1 MSEGGSPRPETPS
14 TNLRR
19 DLNACTGDGATYCVM
34 VGACEGNF
42 GAFVLAL
49 GKGSVLGGLAATVP
63 NLLGSL
69 LQLASPAGLRWL
81 GSPRRW
87 IQGCATLQSASL
99 LAMASGAWHGSM
111 PTWLVFVCI
120 AVYWASA
127 LGAGPAWNTWVARLF
142 PPRLRTPYFAA
153 RSRFCNIL
161 QLASMLVAG
170 WILREGEAGGW
181 PMRSFA
187 VVLAGAALAR
197 LSSIPFLQAQG
208 DVRLAPEDV
217 VRVSWRSLPRRLV
230 HGDLRVMLFLV
241 CLQGALQSG
250 GPFITPWLR
259 DHLQMDM
266 WRFTVCVA
274 MVFVARSV
282 AMPIAG
288 RLIHR
293 VGASRAMSMGAFG
306 AAIAMLFLPISTHLA
321 WILFV
326 QVLAG
331 ASLACVDLAGFLLML
346 ETLDHRERT
355 SLMSAYMLFTC
366 LAQTAG
372 SLLGAGLLGWLGAHG
387 ATYTW
392 IFLLSGVL
400 RVLVLLVRPARA
412 PMRATVVS

>member
-1 MSEGGSPRPETPS
+1 MSDDIGQPARSRS
-14 TNLRR
+14 TDLRR
-19 DLNACTGDGATYCVM
+19 DLNACTGDGATYCLM

-49 GKGSVLGGLAATVP
+49 GKGGVLGGLSATVP
-63 NLLGSL
+63 NLLGAL
-69 LQLASPAGLRWL
+69 LQLISPAGLRRL

-87 IQGCATLQSASL
+87 IQGCATVQAASL
-99 LAMASGAWHGSM
+99 LAMSIGAWHGSM
-111 PTWLVFVCI
+111 PTWLVFGCI
-120 AVYWASA
+120 ATYWASA

-170 WILREGEAGGW
+170 WILREGEAHGW
-181 PMRSFA
+181 AMRSFS
-187 VVLAGAALAR
+187 VVLACAALAR

-217 VRVSWRSLPRRLV
+217 AHVAWRTLPRRLV
-230 HGDLRVMLFLV
+230 RGDLRVMLFLV

-259 DHLQMDM
+259 DHLRMDM

-282 AMPIAG
+282 AMPVAG

-293 VGASRAMSMGAFG
+293 VGASRAMSLGAAG
-306 AAIAMLFLPISTHLA
+306 AAIAMLLLPVSTHLA
-321 WILFV
+321 WILWI
-326 QVLAG
+326 QALAG
-331 ASLACVDLAGFLLML
+331 AALACVDLAGFLLML

-366 LAQTAG
+366 LAQVAG
-372 SLLGAGLLGWLGAHG
+372 SLLGAGLLGWLGASA
-387 ATYTW
+387 ATYAW
-392 IFLLSGVL
+392 IFLLSGSL
-400 RVLVLLVRPARA
+400 RVLVLLVRPVRA
-412 PMRATVVS
+412 PVRAKLVS

>member
-1 MSEGGSPRPETPS
+1 LSEGGSQPPASPS

-42 GAFVLAL
+42 GAFALAL

-69 LQLASPAGLRWL
+69 LQLISPIGLRWL

-87 IQGCATLQSASL
+87 IQGCAALQSTSL
-99 LAMASGAWHGSM
+99 LAMAAGAWHGSM
-111 PTWLVFVCI
+111 PTWLVFGCI
-120 AVYWASA
+120 ALYWASA

-153 RSRFCNIL
+153 RSRFCNIV
-161 QLASMLVAG
+161 QLVSMLVAG

-187 VVLAGAALAR
+187 VVLACAALAR
-197 LSSIPFLQAQG
+197 ISSIPFLQAQG
-208 DVRLAPEDV
+208 DVRLEPHDV
-217 VRVSWRSLPRRLV
+217 LRVAWRSLPRRLV

-259 DHLQMDM
+259 EHLKMDM

-282 AMPIAG
+282 AMPVAG

-293 VGASRAMSMGAFG
+293 LGTSRAMSMGALG
-306 AAIAMLFLPISTHLA
+306 AAIAMLFLPVSTHLA
-321 WILFV
+321 WILFI
-326 QVLAG
+326 QALAG

-355 SLMSAYMLFTC
+355 SLMSTYMLLTC
-366 LAQTAG
+366 VAQVAG
-372 SLLGAGLLGWLGAHG
+372 SLLGAGLLSWLGTS
-387 ATYTW
+387 ATAYAW
-392 IFLLSGVL
+392 IFVLSGAL
-400 RVLVLLVRPARA
+400 RVFVLLVRPART
-412 PMRATVVS
+412 PVRATVVS

>member
-1 MSEGGSPRPETPS
+1 
-14 TNLRR
+14 
-19 DLNACTGDGATYCVM
+19 
-34 VGACEGNF
+34 
-42 GAFVLAL
+42 
-49 GKGSVLGGLAATVP
+49 VLGGLAATVP

-69 LQLASPAGLRWL
+69 LQLISPAGLRWL

-87 IQGCATLQSASL
+87 IQGCATLQSTSL
-99 LAMASGAWHGSM
+99 LAMSLGAWHGSM
-111 PTWLVFVCI
+111 PTWLVFGCI
-120 AVYWASA
+120 ALYWASA
-127 LGAGPAWNTWVARLF
+127 LGAGPAWNTWVAQLF

-161 QLASMLVAG
+161 QLISMLVAG

-187 VVLAGAALAR
+187 VVLACAALAR

-217 VRVSWRSLPRRLV
+217 VRVPWRNLPRRLM

-241 CLQGALQSG
+241 CLQGALQTG
-250 GPFITPWLR
+250 APFITPWLR

-274 MVFVARSV
+274 MVFVARSA

-293 VGASRAMSMGAFG
+293 LGASRAISMGALG
-306 AAIAMLFLPISTHLA
+306 AAVAITFLPLSTHLA
-321 WILFV
+321 WILSI

-331 ASLACVDLAGFLLML
+331 VSLACVDLAGFLLML
-346 ETLDHRERT
+346 ETLDQRERT

-366 LAQTAG
+366 LAQATG
-372 SLLGAGLLGWLGAHG
+372 SLLGAGLLGWLGTGA

-400 RVLVLLVRPARA
+400 RVLVIFVRPARK
-412 PMRATVVS
+412 PVRATVVS